1 MRRARAAI
9 VVVVAMAAVSAVVL
23 LSPSPRPLK
32 APLCD
37 KHPGSG
43 EERSA
48 AIGQAVERALRDA
61 PGDPTQTI
69 GELGPCFRTNDIQGH
84 GGAFLRVTR
93 GDDAGHGFDL
103 IAYRGDG
110 AWHVRSLLKA
120 DVDTHIEIVVSA
132 GSAVELLFSM
142 IHASSYWPGHDK
154 GRVELHPHPDE
165 PRLILRSSALRGDPL
180 HALT

>member
-23 LSPSPRPLK
+23 LSPSPRPLT

-37 KHPGSG
+37 KDPGKG

-69 GELGPCFRTNDIQGH
+69 VDLGPCFRTTDLRGH
-84 GGAFLRVTR
+84 GGALLRVTR
-93 GDDAGHGFDL
+93 ADYAGHGFDL

-132 GSAVELLFSM
+132 GSAVDVLFSM
-142 IHASSYWPGHDK
+142 SHASSYGAGIDNGWFQ
-154 GRVELHPHPDE
+154 L
-165 PRLILRSSALRGDPL
+165 PRLTDDLRAALRS
-180 HALT
+180 